1 MILNSELFYY
11 ICYLITI
18 NNLKHFIMAVKPEII
33 KARLKVLFP
42 KANLSTKRLDAYA
55 AKLAPKLAD
64 DADEATVDA
73 LINDYNEV
81 IDFEA
86 VAKEDDKT
94 RTLEAD
100 KKKAEEAAAA
110 KGGKGG
116 KKDDEE
122 EEEVKIDDDAPA
134 WAKALLKSNE
144 KLTSD
149 LEAIKTGNVLQTKKQ
164 TASQLFEKSDVLKGL
179 KEDLKPRWINRI
191 DVNSE
196 TPIEDQIKELESEY
210 SELVQVSADS
220 NQYGGPA
227 GGGSTATKPDDAVV
241 NSIVDN
247 LNI

>member
-1 MILNSELFYY
+1 
-11 ICYLITI
+11 
-18 NNLKHFIMAVKPEII
+18 MAVKPEVI

-42 KANLSTKRLDAYA
+42 KANLSQKRLDAYA
-55 AKLAPKLAD
+55 AKLAPKPAD
-64 DADEATVDA
+64 DADDTAVDA
-73 LINDYNEV
+73 IINDYNEV
-81 IDFEA
+81 IDFVA
-86 VAKEDDKT
+86 VAQEDDRT

-100 KKKAEEAAAA
+100 KKKAEDAAAA

-179 KEDLKPRWINRI
+179 KDTLKPKWIDRI
-191 DVNSE
+191 NVDSD
-196 TPIEDQIKELESEY
+196 TSIEDQIKDLETEY
-210 SELVQVSADS
+210 SELVQVNADN

>member
-1 MILNSELFYY
+1 
-11 ICYLITI
+11 
-18 NNLKHFIMAVKPEII
+18 MAVKPEII
-33 KARLKVLFP
+33 KARLKALFP
-42 KANLSTKRLDAYA
+42 KANLSQKRLDAYA
-55 AKLAPKLAD
+55 AKLAPKPAD

-116 KKDDEE
+116 KKDGEE
-122 EEEVKIDDDAPA
+122 EEEEEETAGMTAFEKQMLKKFGD
-134 WAKALLKSNE
+134 LKSDID
-144 KLTSD
+144 S
-149 LEAIKTGNVLQTKKQ
+149 IKTGNVLQTKKQ

-179 KEDLKPRWINRI
+179 KDTLKPKWIDRI
-191 DVNSE
+191 NVDSE
-196 TPIEDQIKELESEY
+196 TSIEDQIKDLETEY
-210 SELVQVSADS
+210 SELVQVNADN

-227 GGGSTATKPDDAVV
+227 GGGSTATKPDDAIV